1 MKISTKEKE
10 IRAYVMNYLEQLE
23 YKKMRKDLDKI
34 LESTTNLT
42 NSSFPNQK
50 MNQLMFILNLI
61 PNGYFSVNNIYS
73 YNAAVPKIGYYQDS
87 MFELALPVFTGEGC
101 CRHSAALL
109 KLILDELKIENEIVA
124 VDTLRKDKNLAEIR
138 MFLSEY
144 HKKVIGGNHL
154 TNYVSIDNC
163 DFFVDVA
170 YEFED
175 SVFSYNDNGF
185 INYFH
190 NKDNEENC
198 PFLFNYSPLYE
209 GRKDIRKIEPLTI
222 EKQQY
227 IKESYDQVS
236 SDLEDKLL
244 DIILMKKE
252 NEPYVEDI
260 KTNYQKVLIKER
272 KLGLR

>member
-209 GRKDIRKIEPLTI
+209 ERKDIRKIEPLTI

-227 IKESYDQVS
+227 IKESYDKVS

>member
-124 VDTLRKDKNLAEIR
+124 VDTSRKDKNLAEIR

-144 HKKVIGGNHL
+144 HKKVIGANHL

-190 NKDNEENC
+190 NKENEENC

-227 IKESYDQVS
+227 IKESYDKVS

>member
-1 MKISTKEKE
+1 
-10 IRAYVMNYLEQLE
+10 
-23 YKKMRKDLDKI
+23 
-34 LESTTNLT
+34 
-42 NSSFPNQK
+42 

-163 DFFVDVA
+163 DFFLLMLLMNLKTL
-170 YEFED
+170 F
-175 SVFSYNDNGF
+175 
-185 INYFH
+185 
-190 NKDNEENC
+190 
-198 PFLFNYSPLYE
+198 FL
-209 GRKDIRKIEPLTI
+209 
-222 EKQQY
+222 
-227 IKESYDQVS
+227 
-236 SDLEDKLL
+236 
-244 DIILMKKE
+244 
-252 NEPYVEDI
+252 
-260 KTNYQKVLIKER
+260 
-272 KLGLR
+272 

>member
-73 YNAAVPKIGYYQDS
+73 YNAAVPKIGYYQDP

-109 KLILDELKIENEIVA
+109 KLILDELNIENEIVA
-124 VDTLRKDKNLAEIR
+124 VDTLRKDKNLTEIR

-209 GRKDIRKIEPLTI
+209 ERKDIRKIEPLTI

-227 IKESYDQVS
+227 IKESYDKVS